1 MSTRTLGWRRG
12 VQVRQTVAT
21 LLAALVLL
29 AAGAGVSMLIALL
42 PAEIVAT
49 AAVVAT
55 WYVGMA
61 VALALP
67 FAVVRAVGAVTN
79 RN

>member
-1 MSTRTLGWRRG
+1 MSTRTLGWRHG
-12 VQVRQTVAT
+12 VRVRQTAAT
-21 LLAALVLL
+21 LLAVLVLV
-29 AAGAGVSMLIALL
+29 AAAAGVSMLIAHL

-49 AAVVAT
+49 AAVVAA

-67 FAVVRAVGAVTN
+67 FVVVRAVGAVTN
-79 RN
+79 RT